1 MINLL
6 NFRIRLRILKSKLNA
21 RKHYK
26 RWLKQGKPVPPPH
39 VVKQELINN
48 YRDKYKLSVF
58 IETGTYLG
66 EMVYAQRNNF
76 DLIYSV
82 EIQPSLYEAA
92 QKRFKKYRHITLL
105 NGDSGEVLFN
115 LMPTVKERAL
125 LWLDG
130 HYSGGI
136 TGKSDVHSP
145 IMNELKAVFTNN
157 KDHVLL
163 IDDAHC
169 FTGENGYP
177 TLEELDAWLNK
188 NSYRSQV
195 INNVIVAEKG

>member
-115 LMPTVKERAL
+115 LMPTVKERVL